1 MKDASFF
8 SAAAAGGGGGDGDGS
23 VHLSH
28 FSDFFFLKY
37 KNIDDA
43 KMCTFTVEKLEKKTN
58 NQDIQIYI
66 LYACSMNVQ

>member
-8 SAAAAGGGGGDGDGS
+8 SAAAGAGGGGDGS

-43 KMCTFTVEKLEKKTN
+43 KCVHLRSKNWRKRPTI
-58 NQDIQIYI
+58 NQDIQIYK